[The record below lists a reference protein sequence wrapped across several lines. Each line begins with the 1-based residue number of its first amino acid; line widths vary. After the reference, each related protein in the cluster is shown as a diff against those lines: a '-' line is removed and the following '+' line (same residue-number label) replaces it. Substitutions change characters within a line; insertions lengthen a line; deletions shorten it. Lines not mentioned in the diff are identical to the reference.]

1 MTGHA
6 ALSLATIVD
15 VHFAHPHSPWERG
28 GTNKNTN
35 ELLREYAPLWH
46 RDHRRP
52 DLPRLLTRCC
62 RC

>member
-28 GTNKNTN
+28 TNENTN
-35 ELLREYAPLWH
+35 GLLREYAPLWH
-46 RDHRRP
+46 
-52 DLPRLLTRCC
+52 
-62 RC
+62 

>member
-28 GTNKNTN
+28 G
-35 ELLREYAPLWH
+35 AP
-46 RDHRRP
+46 
-52 DLPRLLTRCC
+52 TRTPTSCC
-62 RC
+62 ASTHPCGTEITDDQIYLDS